1 MGGWYFVSRC
11 FTPLSLSLSLGMGSV
26 LAWCVCVLY
35 RIDCAMSCH
44 VMSCHVDGHLP
55 TYLLATL
62 TLTLQWTKT
71 DLLLALAWVFNCNFI
86 QLRCVPFSTQCSPSI
101 HPSIH
106 ANNII
111 SPFYT
116 YNWWL
121 HPSIHPSCSAVMQIS
136 FSSFLSLSLP
146 SIPLNGWDGM
156 GWVFSNRPNRS
167 RPRAARPCIASRP
180 DRPPSCHR
188 SRDPRSLQEK

>member
-11 FTPLSLSLSLGMGSV
+11 FTHISLSLSRYGFGFGR
-26 LAWCVCVLY
+26 VCVWC
-35 RIDCAMSCH
+35 IVSTVPCH
-44 VMSCHVDGHLP
+44 VMYVDGHLP

-116 YNWWL
+116 YNWWCL
-121 HPSIHPSCSAVMQIS
+121 IHPSMHPAVQS
-136 FSSFLSLSLP
+136 CKFPFPLFSLSLP
-146 SIPLNGWDGM
+146 SIPLIGWDGM
-156 GWVFSNRPNRS
+156 GF
-167 RPRAARPCIASRP
+167 
-180 DRPPSCHR
+180 
-188 SRDPRSLQEK
+188 Q